1 MLMWSARRA
10 EPPIARPLVRL
21 DVDLG
26 VDVSLPA
33 PASVG
38 SSVAISPDG
47 TRLAYASG
55 SPTRLFIRRLDQS
68 KAVELPATEGAT
80 APFFSP
86 DGQWVGF
93 VSRGRANKISVD
105 GGAVIPLT
113 DVANIIALIWGEDGS
128 IVISASRKVL
138 RIPPGGGPPETVAEV
153 REGELRLLASQVLP
167 GGQAI
172 LFAADNPGPVDKTTI
187 NVATLG
193 GHERNTLIRGG
204 ATPRFLSTA
213 NGVGHLVYVRGA
225 TLFAVPFDLISR
237 TPRGAAVPMVD
248 DVAHEQQAGVGQFD
262 VSRTGTLVYRKAI
275 GGAAA
280 FTVLDASGK
289 SEPLHAKPGMYAD
302 LRLSPD
308 GRRIAVRML
317 GAGDQDIVVYDRER
331 DVMTRLTFGGGQYTS
346 PAWSPDGR
354 YVIFASVGNGIF
366 QTRADG
372 ASLPLALTHSQTF
385 QSPASFTP
393 DGRRLAYVETLGG
406 VAQLW
411 TVSLTEEGDHL
422 KAGAAERFLTSSASD
437 GYPSFSPDGRW
448 LAYTSTEAGATE
460 VFVRAYPQPASGS
473 GGRWQISTNGGTAPV
488 WSRSGHD
495 LFYQAGDQIMS
506 ASYAVTGDTFVP
518 GKPGV
523 WSSAR
528 VAPGRPNTHA
538 WDLAPDGKRVAL
550 LTPVDAS
557 DSSKQEHVVVLL
569 QNFFDELRRRVPL
582 GK

>member
-1 MLMWSARRA
+1 
-10 EPPIARPLVRL
+10 
-21 DVDLG
+21 
-26 VDVSLPA
+26 
-33 PASVG
+33 
-38 SSVAISPDG
+38 
-47 TRLAYASG
+47 
-55 SPTRLFIRRLDQS
+55 
-68 KAVELPATEGAT
+68 
-80 APFFSP
+80 
-86 DGQWVGF
+86 
-93 VSRGRANKISVD
+93 
-105 GGAVIPLT
+105 
-113 DVANIIALIWGEDGS
+113 
-128 IVISASRKVL
+128 
-138 RIPPGGGPPETVAEV
+138 
-153 REGELRLLASQVLP
+153 LLASQVLP

-280 FTVLDASGK
+280 FTMLDASGK

-308 GRRIAVRML
+308 GRRIAVRVL
-317 GAGDQDIVVYDRER
+317 GAGDQDIVVYDLER

-354 YVIFASVGNGIF
+354 YVLFASVGNGIF
-366 QTRADG
+366 QARADG

-473 GGRWQISTNGGTAPV
+473 GDRWQISTNGGTAPV

-550 LTPVDAS
+550 LTPVDSS